1 MFPVET
7 RHCDK
12 PFSHLQNLTFSL
24 FVFRKKPLVERC
36 SDIAMTVQI
45 QMTHIRKAK
54 RRSTGGVEVDQC
66 RDPRA
71 RGRRGRD
78 QDRET
83 RERKEVG
90 PGIGET
96 GRGPGAEA
104 GTEGGTGV
112 ETEREAEA
120 EIKEEA
126 GVEAT
131 GGTDSSPGL
140 ILQRRGTK

>member
-1 MFPVET
+1 
-7 RHCDK
+7 
-12 PFSHLQNLTFSL
+12 
-24 FVFRKKPLVERC
+24 
-36 SDIAMTVQI
+36 MTVQI

-90 PGIGET
+90 PGIGGT